1 VLFGRYRRLI
11 RARRKPAPTRIMPPM
26 TAPRFYCPD
35 LCVGQVAL
43 SEAEA
48 RHARASLRLQAG
60 DELTLFDGRGGMAHG
75 QLARAA
81 GAANTARTTKKGR
94 RATRLVATVEAIVRA
109 PAATQQLTLIV
120 AGCKGARLD
129 WLVEKCT
136 ELGVTRLHFAEFARS
151 VVHVGSAHLE
161 KLRRTAV
168 EACKQCGRLWLP
180 EIAAGGDLVAVVTA
194 SDADHLLVADPAETA
209 RPYGTWLQHHAA
221 GAHSIA
227 AVVGPEGGLTADE
240 MHVLMRAGAEPVCL
254 GTHTLRV
261 ETAAVALAAAWS
273 AALPAA
279 PHGHSH

>member
-1 VLFGRYRRLI
+1 
-11 RARRKPAPTRIMPPM
+11 M

-48 RHARASLRLQAG
+48 RHARASRRLQAG
-60 DELTLFDGRGGMAHG
+60 DEVTLFDGRGGMAHA
-75 QLARAA
+75 QLARAG
-81 GAANTARTTKKGR
+81 GAPNTTRTTKKGR
-94 RATRLVATVEAIVRA
+94 RETRLLATVEAIVRT
-109 PAATQQLTLIV
+109 PAAGQQLALIV
-120 AGCKGARLD
+120 AGCKGTRLD

-151 VVHVGSAHLE
+151 VVHVGAAHLE

-209 RPYGTWLQHHAA
+209 RPYGAWLQHHAS
-221 GAHSIA
+221 GHSVA
-227 AVVGPEGGLTADE
+227 AVVGPEGGLAVE
-240 MHVLMRAGAEPVCL
+240 ELRVLTQAGAEPVCL
-254 GTHTLRV
+254 GAHTLRV
-261 ETAAVALAAAWS
+261 ETAAVALAAGWS
-273 AALPAA
+273 AAHAG